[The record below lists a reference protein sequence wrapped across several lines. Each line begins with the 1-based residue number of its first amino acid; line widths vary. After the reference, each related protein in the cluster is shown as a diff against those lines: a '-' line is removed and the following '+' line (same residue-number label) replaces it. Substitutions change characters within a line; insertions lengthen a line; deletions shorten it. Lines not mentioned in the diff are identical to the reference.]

1 MCINAAVIYYFKTC
15 FAASGFSNKT
25 CFKKCF
31 QHPVFQDLGLWLMFA
46 IFNVILP
53 SSDFVSDILTSH
65 RHIVTSSHRHILTS
79 QTFFARKHY
88 YWGFCTL
95 FFVFLPLLGKLLMF
109 ISTIVMCF
117 LRKVD
122 TRYYSNKMTKFKV
135 LCKGSPELIWHIP
148 PLIIVRLV
156 AKIFF

>member
-31 QHPVFQDLGLWLMFA
+31 QHPIFQDLGLWLMFA

-53 SSDFVSDILTSH
+53 SSDFVTD
-65 RHIVTSSHRHILTS
+65 ILTS
-79 QTFFARKHY
+79 QTFFARNHY

-95 FFVFLPLLGKLLMF
+95 FFVFLPLLGKLVMF
-109 ISTIVMCF
+109 ASTIALCF
-117 LRKVD
+117 FRKVD
-122 TRYYSNKMTKFKV
+122 TRYYSNKMTKFKEV
-135 LCKGSPELIWHIP
+135 LCKLIWHIP
-148 PLIIVRLV
+148 PLIIVR
-156 AKIFF
+156 